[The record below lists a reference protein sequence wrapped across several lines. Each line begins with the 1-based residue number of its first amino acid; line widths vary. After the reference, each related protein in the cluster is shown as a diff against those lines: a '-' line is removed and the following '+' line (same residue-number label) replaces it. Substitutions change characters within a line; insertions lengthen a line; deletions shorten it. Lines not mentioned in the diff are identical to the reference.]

1 MKIILSIF
9 LHKVNIS
16 MEIILEHWIMN
27 NMRKNLISNMKNYQS
42 FSKIIAERLIIS
54 LEAANKKINLKKIQ
68 IILFCKN
75 QNLEKNKLKL
85 WVRRY

>member
-1 MKIILSIF
+1 MNSMK
-9 LHKVNIS
+9 
-16 MEIILEHWIMN
+16 
-27 NMRKNLISNMKNYQS
+27 KNLISNMKNYPS

-54 LEAANKKINLKKIQ
+54 LEVANKKINLKKIQ

-75 QNLEKNKLKL
+75 LNVKKNKSKL

>member
-1 MKIILSIF
+1 
-9 LHKVNIS
+9 

-27 NMRKNLISNMKNYQS
+27 SMKKNLISNMKNYLS
-42 FSKIIAERLIIS
+42 FSKIIAGKLIIS
-54 LEAANKKINLKKIQ
+54 LEAVNKKTNLKKIQ

-75 QNLEKNKLKL
+75 LNLKKNKSKL